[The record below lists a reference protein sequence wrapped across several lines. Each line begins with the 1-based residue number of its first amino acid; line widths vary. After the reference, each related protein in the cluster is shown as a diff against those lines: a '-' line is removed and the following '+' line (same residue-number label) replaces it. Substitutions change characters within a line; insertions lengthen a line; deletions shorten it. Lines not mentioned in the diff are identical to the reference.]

1 MMQVTVTNKG
11 HSAVSTVRDSISID
25 EWLGDSEYPHS
36 TTTVSLMTIE
46 SFRFEAED
54 DYEYDIF
61 PILRDGPLEIRGEG
75 GGRST
80 KKIFAQ
86 VKIKR
91 KKKSCTPINP
101 KKYSCYSLTKFIQGI

>member
-11 HSAVSTVRDSISID
+11 HSAVSTVRYSISID

-36 TTTVSLMTIE
+36 TTTVSWMTIE

-61 PILRDGPLEIRGEG
+61 PILRDGPLENLS
-75 GGRST
+75 GGRG
-80 KKIFAQ
+80 AGEVQ
-86 VKIKR
+86 
-91 KKKSCTPINP
+91 
-101 KKYSCYSLTKFIQGI
+101 KKYSRTWKLNEKKNHARQLTLRNIHAIA